1 MSNIITLK
9 DLNCEEV
16 TIYNSLNEWQMVPQ
30 HYYKEEMIMGIAL
43 ALFIGIVC
51 FVGGYR
57 LLRVGLGLIIG
68 GIAALMKH

>member
-1 MSNIITLK
+1 
-9 DLNCEEV
+9 
-16 TIYNSLNEWQMVPQ
+16 
-30 HYYKEEMIMGIAL
+30 MGIAL